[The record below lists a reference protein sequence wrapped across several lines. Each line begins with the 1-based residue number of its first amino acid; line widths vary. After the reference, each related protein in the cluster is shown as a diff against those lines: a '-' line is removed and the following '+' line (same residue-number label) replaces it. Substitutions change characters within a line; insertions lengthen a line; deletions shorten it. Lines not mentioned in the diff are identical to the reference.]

1 MKTTNKL
8 LVAISSFAIS
18 SVALVGST
26 FAWFTLGTTGQV
38 SDISGT
44 MQASEGL
51 KMGYGTD
58 NNTDTDTIVWDS
70 SFTMSEISAIGT
82 TYIDSVIDPLTH
94 TINSTELRTNGAKG
108 TGLAEPDAFRG
119 SVVAKADDSG
129 YIQFDLYFYSDI
141 NRYVGIDPANTSLTF
156 TPSASS
162 LYTSGD
168 LATAAHAMR
177 IAFAGWT
184 NYHSVS
190 ATADLYTVLQPA
202 ATATIA
208 DVDQIKLGAPQDL
221 DADGFYDYD
230 SASMEYA
237 YGQWTTIDHA
247 ETVSATGTATPK
259 PVSYNTIDSNHAIT
273 SYENSGTAVSEKAY
287 YEGDLTASAVTAT
300 TAPLLYLTAGQTAQ
314 MTVIV
319 YAEGFDS
326 DCADYIS
333 SAAISLSLGFIG
345 GDAI

>member
-38 SDISGT
+38 SAISGT

-51 KMGYGTD
+51 KMGYGVD

-70 SFTMSEISAIGT
+70 SFSFDTVSTIAT
-82 TYIDSVIDPLTH
+82 TFTDSVFDPLTH
-94 TINSTELRTNGAKG
+94 TVGTTELRTNGSVG
-108 TGLAEPDAFRG
+108 SGLAEPDALRG

-141 NRYVGIDPANTSLTF
+141 SRYVGIDPANTSLTF
-156 TPSASS
+156 TPAASS
-162 LYTSGD
+162 LYTVDD
-168 LATAAHAMR
+168 LETAAHAMR
-177 IAFAGWT
+177 VAFAGWS
-184 NYHSVS
+184 NYHST
-190 ATADLYTVLQPA
+190 AETADIYTVLQPA
-202 ATATIA
+202 AAATIA
-208 DVDQIKLGAPQDL
+208 AGDQVKLGAPQDL
-221 DADGFYDYD
+221 DADGFYDAD
-230 SASMEYA
+230 VNDLEYA
-237 YGQWTTIDHA
+237 YGQWTTVDHA

-259 PVSYNTIDSNHAIT
+259 PSSFNTIDSNHGLA
-273 SYENSGTAVSEKAY
+273 SYENSGTPVSEVAY
-287 YEGDLTASAVTAT
+287 YEGDLAASVATAT
-300 TAPLLYLTAGQTAQ
+300 TSPLLQLTAGQTAQ

-319 YAEGFDS
+319 YAEGFDP

-333 SAAISLSLGFIG
+333 SATISLNLGFIG
-345 GDAI
+345 GAAI